1 MLVSHDSVNSF
12 SCDNEVRGN
21 TDNNII
27 EKIGFPIKA
36 KRSPVRNRV
45 RTQRFVNYFEY
56 VEIRVPSSERER
68 KIEKNEVLIDN
79 KAYVNCKENIDIK
92 MNKIIPPIPCLKS
105 NQRQQDAIKMMH
117 NI

>member
-36 KRSPVRNRV
+36 KRSPVCNRV

-68 KIEKNEVLIDN
+68 KIEKNEVLIIN
-79 KAYVNCKENIDIK
+79 KAYANCKENLDVK
-92 MNKIIPPIPCLKS
+92 LNNIISSIPCLK
-105 NQRQQDAIKMMH
+105 
-117 NI
+117 NISDNKIQLK

>member
-1 MLVSHDSVNSF
+1 MPSAT
-12 SCDNEVRGN
+12 R
-21 TDNNII
+21 
-27 EKIGFPIKA
+27 EK
-36 KRSPVRNRV
+36 
-45 RTQRFVNYFEY
+45 
-56 VEIRVPSSERER
+56 

-117 NI
+117 NIK